1 MGLHNNSLFD
11 LQPQMLQIFK
21 NRWVNPY
28 LQKKKKEKKYPETK
42 TKPQPNHRFLVVW
55 VWIN

>member
-28 LQKKKKEKKYPETK
+28 LQKKKRKKNTQK
-42 TKPQPNHRFLVVW
+42 QKQNHSLTTDS
-55 VWIN
+55 